1 MRVLPRREL
10 DFRGFRPRFSSIFG
24 CFFRVFFGGPVFLLR
39 KDNIEFDLQI
49 TVLSVQNHRYIDVPL
64 SIFWPKKKQQKRRK
78 KQFFMIF

>member
-1 MRVLPRREL
+1 MRGLPRQEL
-10 DFRGFRPRFSSIFG
+10 DFRGFRPRFSSLFSV
-24 CFFRVFFGGPVFLLR
+24 FFRVFFGGPVFLLR

-78 KQFFMIF
+78 KTVFL